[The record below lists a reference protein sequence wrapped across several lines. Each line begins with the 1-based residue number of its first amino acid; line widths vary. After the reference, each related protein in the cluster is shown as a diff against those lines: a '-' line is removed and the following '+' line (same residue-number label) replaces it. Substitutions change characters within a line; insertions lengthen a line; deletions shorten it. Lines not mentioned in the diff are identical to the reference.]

1 MQVSLKTKAD
11 LDFILHFVDDRQA
24 AAVEWLKRIGKEW
37 SHWLMSRK
45 RRRGVSSVLTRSSMF
60 IPEAG

>member
-24 AAVEWLKRIGKEW
+24 AAVEWLKPIGTDYRDG
-37 SHWLMSRK
+37 LMSRDRK
-45 RRRGVSSVLTRSSMF
+45 GGISSVLTRSSPF
-60 IPEAG
+60 ISEAG